1 MLHLGID
8 VGTTSVKAAAFG
20 RSGEKHAAASVAAET
35 LNPHPGWSE
44 QSMVAVWSGVATV
57 VREVAGA
64 VGGAAI
70 ASIGV
75 SGQGDGLWAL
85 DAGRRPVR
93 DAILWNDRRASD
105 IVARWSEEGV
115 VDAVAKSCRTALWPG
130 TNAAAY
136 AWLKTNDPD
145 TANRI
150 DVIVNAKDWIGHRL
164 TGELGTDYSD
174 ASIAFLDL
182 PSKTYS
188 AGAFARCGVPELAG
202 KVLPARL
209 SAEPLGLLRGTVAG
223 DLGLEAGTPVAV
235 GALDI
240 AAMHVGAG
248 LNAIGDALLILGT
261 TGVVST
267 VTSPSP
273 PRDRIVGATV
283 VHATGDRWLNVQAP
297 QSGTSALD
305 WFCGQFRDLFPG
317 GAPDVVALAGT
328 APPGAN
334 GVLFL
339 PYLTGE
345 RAPFVAPDATGSL
358 LGLRATSTSA
368 DMARAVL
375 EGVAFSLRH
384 CLDETGIAERAGFVV
399 TGGGARGDLWRQI
412 LADVMG
418 ASIRSPAEDELGLLG
433 AARLGAHA
441 AGALDAF
448 AADTATNAAVAA
460 REPAPRAM
468 ARMDSQ
474 YLSYRAAI
482 DALAPGWS

>member
-8 VGTTSVKAAAFG
+8 VGTTSVKAAVYD
-20 RSGEKHAAASVAAET
+20 RSGEKHAMARVAAET
-35 LNPHPGWSE
+35 LMPHPGWSE
-44 QSMVAVWSGVATV
+44 QDMAAAWSNVVAVI
-57 VREVAGA
+57 REIAGS
-64 VGGAAI
+64 VNGSDI

-85 DAGRRPVR
+85 DADRRPVR
-93 DAILWNDRRASD
+93 NAILWNDQRASD
-105 IVARWSEEGV
+105 IVSRWSDDGV
-115 VDAVAKSCRTALWPG
+115 VDAIAKSCRTALWPG
-130 TNAAAY
+130 TNAAIY
-136 AWLKTNDPD
+136 AWLRANDPD
-145 TANRI
+145 AAGRI
-150 DVIVNAKDWIGHRL
+150 DVIVNAKDWIGHLL
-164 TGELGTDYSD
+164 TGELATDYAD

-182 PSKTYS
+182 QSKTYS
-188 AGAFARCGVPELAG
+188 DSAFERCGVSELAG
-202 KVLPARL
+202 KLLPPRP
-209 SAEPLGLLRGTVAG
+209 SAEPLGRLRDAVAG
-223 DLGLEAGTPVAV
+223 DLGLKAGTPVAV

-248 LNAIGDALLILGT
+248 LNDVGDALLILGT
-261 TGVVST
+261 TAVVST

-305 WFCGQFRDLFPG
+305 WFCERFHDLFPG
-317 GAPDVVALAGT
+317 GAPDLVALAET

-345 RAPFVAPDATGSL
+345 RAPFVAPDATGSF

-399 TGGGARGDLWRQI
+399 TGGGARSDLWRQI

-418 ASIRSPAEDELGLLG
+418 VTIRSPAEDELGLLG

-441 AGALDAF
+441 AGVLDAF
-448 AADTATNAAVAA
+448 TAHAPTNTAVAA
-460 REPAPRAM
+460 REPDPDAVTCMESHYAG
-468 ARMDSQ
+468 
-474 YLSYRAAI
+474 YRAAI